1 MANALIEVMR
11 RSSLSA
17 TNPRSGR
24 RLRAGTLMGGA
35 ALAAFLCFF
44 LPLHARAESLRP
56 PLGEFI
62 SAVTDRAV
70 DEDGDG
76 LFDALELTFSVDI
89 QKEGSWAVGAVVI
102 DPAGLLVIRTGQRLD
117 RAPGEQAVV
126 LRIDGTTLRRRGLAG
141 PYTVDLELRVGDHAR
156 TVAQLD
162 PLYTTQAYRPE
173 DFDPPAVE
181 FSGDVTDETP
191 ALAEDPRLL
200 GDLKLRVGLV
210 IHEAGTYGVQ
220 ATLASSDEILR
231 TSTSPV
237 QGDPGPAEVV
247 LTFDRESIYN
257 HRADGPY
264 LLRTARLLDASG
276 NLIDFGED
284 MPTGTGTLR
293 STQFAYGSV
302 TVDTGSFRD
311 EAVDDDG
318 DGLHDRLLV
327 RFRVTA
333 EATNLYIVNAS
344 LKDADTRSVARSQR
358 TVTLRATGARGGSAE
373 PAEVVLSFDGG
384 AIRESGR
391 DGPYH
396 LSFVSFVSQ
405 TGEIADHPVSPHV
418 TGPYHHD
425 TFGSPP
431 ADAEKE

>member
-1 MANALIEVMR
+1 MASALIEVMR
-11 RSSLSA
+11 RSLLLA
-17 TNPRSGR
+17 TNPRTER
-24 RLRAGTLMGGA
+24 RLRARTPLGAA
-35 ALAAFLCFF
+35 ALAALLCSF
-44 LPLHARAESLRP
+44 LPPSARAESLRP

-89 QKEGSWAVGAVVI
+89 QQEGSWAVGAVVT
-102 DPAGLLVIRTGQRLD
+102 DPAGLLVIRTGQSLD

-126 LRIDGTTLRRRGLAG
+126 LRIDGTTLHRRGLEG

-162 PLYTTQAYRPE
+162 PPYTTQAYHPE

-181 FSGDVTDETP
+181 FSGEVTDETVP
-191 ALAEDPRLL
+191 LAENPGLL
-200 GDLKLRVGLV
+200 GDLKLRLGLV
-210 IHEAGTYGVQ
+210 IHDAGTYSVQ
-220 ATLASSDEILR
+220 ATLATQKEILR

-247 LTFDRESIYN
+247 LIFDRESIYN

-264 LLRTARLLDASG
+264 LLRTARILDVSG
-276 NLIDFGED
+276 NLIEFGED
-284 MPTGTGTLR
+284 MPTGTGAVR

-318 DGLHDRLLV
+318 DGLNDRLLV
-327 RFRVTA
+327 HFRVTA
-333 EATNLYIVNAS
+333 EETNLYIVNAS

-358 TVTLRATGARGGSAE
+358 SVTLRATGARGGSGE
-373 PAEVVLSFDGG
+373 PTEVVLSFDGG

-418 TGPYHHD
+418 TGTYRHG

-431 ADAEKE
+431 ADAGEE